1 MMKENKMDWRIVV
14 VGMLCLTA
22 LEMVALFM
30 GINGV
35 LLTIV
40 LALIAGAIGLTLPQ
54 VKMKN

>member
-1 MMKENKMDWRIVV
+1 MMKENKIDWRIVV

-30 GINGV
+30 GVNGV

-54 VKMKN
+54 VKMKS